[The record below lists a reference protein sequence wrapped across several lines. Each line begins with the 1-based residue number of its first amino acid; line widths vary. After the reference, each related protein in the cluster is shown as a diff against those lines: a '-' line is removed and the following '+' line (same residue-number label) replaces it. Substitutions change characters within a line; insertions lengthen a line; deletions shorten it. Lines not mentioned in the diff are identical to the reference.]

1 MAKEKAKK
9 RAKKSG
15 LGRGLDALF
24 SGEPLM
30 SPRRTE
36 LALDELAPNDYQPRR
51 DFDAEELTEL
61 ADSIRAQGLIQPIL
75 VTPSPSGGYL
85 IVAGERRWRAAREAG
100 LSRVPVVVR
109 DVVSKREFLEAALV
123 ENLQRSDL
131 NAIEEAEAFD
141 RLQSE
146 FGLSHEEIAGRMGK
160 SRSAVSNRIRLLGL
174 PGAVQSMVRRGELT
188 VGQARPLL
196 SLPREQDRILWAR
209 RAIKDG
215 LNARQL
221 EAATRRK
228 QSTPSARKRPAT
240 DPDTRDASE
249 RLTKHLQT
257 QVEIQRTA
265 KGGRLVLAF
274 HSEDELIRLYD
285 MLMSTGSRR

>member
-1 MAKEKAKK
+1 MAKE

-24 SGEPLM
+24 SEEPLT

-228 QSTPSARKRPAT
+228 QSAPSARKRPAT

>member
-1 MAKEKAKK
+1 MAKK
-9 RAKKSG
+9 RG
-15 LGRGLDALF
+15 LGRGLEALF
-24 SGEPLM
+24 SEESLT
-30 SPRRTE
+30 SARRTE
-36 LALDELAPNDYQPRR
+36 LALDDLAPNDYQPRR
-51 DFDAEELTEL
+51 DFDAEELAEL
-61 ADSIRAQGLIQPIL
+61 AASIRAQGLIQPIL
-75 VTPSPSGGYL
+75 VTPGPSGGYI

-100 LSRVPVVVR
+100 LSRVAVVVR

-141 RLQSE
+141 RLQRE
-146 FGLSHEEIAGRMGK
+146 FGMSHEEIAGRMGK

-188 VGQARPLL
+188 VGQVRPLL
-196 SLPREQDRILWAR
+196 SLPRERDRLLWAR
-209 RAIKDG
+209 RAVKEG

-221 EAATRRK
+221 EAATRR
-228 QSTPSARKRPAT
+228 QQGAASARTRPT
-240 DPDTRDASE
+240 MDPDTRDASE

-257 QVEIQRTA
+257 QVEIRRSA
-265 KGGRLVLAF
+265 KGGRLVLVF

-285 MLMSTGSRR
+285 MLMSTGSRG

>member
-1 MAKEKAKK
+1 MAKK
-9 RAKKSG
+9 RAKKSA

-24 SGEPLM
+24 SEEPLT
-30 SPRRTE
+30 SPRQTE
-36 LALDELAPNDYQPRR
+36 LALDDLAPNDYQPRG

-61 ADSIRAQGLIQPIL
+61 AASIRTQGLIQPIL
-75 VTPSPSGGYL
+75 VTPGPSGGYI

-109 DVVSKREFLEAALV
+109 DVASKREFLEASLV

-141 RLQSE
+141 RLQRE

-174 PGAVQSMVRRGELT
+174 PGAVQSMIRRGELT

-196 SLPREQDRILWAR
+196 SLPRERDRILWAR
-209 RAIKDG
+209 RAVKDG

-228 QSTPSARKRPAT
+228 QGTASARTRPAM

-257 QVEIQRTA
+257 QVEIRRTA
-265 KGGRLVLAF
+265 KGGRLVLVF

-285 MLMSTGSRR
+285 MLMSTGSRG

>member
-1 MAKEKAKK
+1 MAKK
-9 RAKKSG
+9 RAKKSA

-24 SGEPLM
+24 SEEPLT
-30 SPRRTE
+30 SPRQTE
-36 LALDELAPNDYQPRR
+36 LALDDLAPNDYQPRR

-61 ADSIRAQGLIQPIL
+61 AASIRTQGLIQPIL
-75 VTPSPSGGYL
+75 VTPGPSGGYI

-109 DVVSKREFLEAALV
+109 DVASKREFLEASLV

-131 NAIEEAEAFD
+131 NAIEEAEAFV
-141 RLQSE
+141 RLQRE

-174 PGAVQSMVRRGELT
+174 PGAVQSMIRRGELT

-196 SLPREQDRILWAR
+196 SLPRERDRILWAR
-209 RAIKDG
+209 RAVKDG

-228 QSTPSARKRPAT
+228 QGTASARTRPAM

-257 QVEIQRTA
+257 QVEIRRTA
-265 KGGRLVLAF
+265 KGGRLVLVF

-285 MLMSTGSRR
+285 MLMSTGSRG

>member
-1 MAKEKAKK
+1 MAKK
-9 RAKKSG
+9 RAKKSA

-24 SGEPLM
+24 SEEPLK
-30 SPRRTE
+30 SPRQTE
-36 LALDELAPNDYQPRR
+36 LVLDDLAPNDYQPRR

-61 ADSIRAQGLIQPIL
+61 AASIRTQGLIQPIL
-75 VTPSPSGGYL
+75 VTPGPSGGYI

-109 DVVSKREFLEAALV
+109 DVASKREFLEASLV

-141 RLQSE
+141 RLQRE

-174 PGAVQSMVRRGELT
+174 PGAVQSMIRRGELT

-196 SLPREQDRILWAR
+196 SLPRERDRILWAR
-209 RAIKDG
+209 RAVKDG

-228 QSTPSARKRPAT
+228 QGTASARTRPAT

-257 QVEIQRTA
+257 QVEIRRTV
-265 KGGRLVLAF
+265 KGGRLVLVF

-285 MLMSTGSRR
+285 MLMSTGSRG

>member
-1 MAKEKAKK
+1 M
-9 RAKKSG
+9 AKKSG
-15 LGRGLDALF
+15 LGRGLEALF
-24 SGEPLM
+24 SEEPLA

-36 LALDELAPNDYQPRR
+36 LALDDLAPNKYQPRR
-51 DFDAEELTEL
+51 DFDAGEL
-61 ADSIRAQGLIQPIL
+61 AELAASIRAQGLIQPIL
-75 VTPSPSGGYL
+75 VTPGPSDGYI

-141 RLQSE
+141 RLQRE

-174 PGAVQSMVRRGELT
+174 PGTVQSMIRRGELA

-196 SLPREQDRILWAR
+196 SLPKERDRILWAR
-209 RAIKDG
+209 RAVKEG

-228 QSTPSARKRPAT
+228 RGSAGARKGPAI
-240 DPDTRDASE
+240 DPDTKDASE

-257 QVEIQRTA
+257 QVEIQRGA
-265 KGGRLVLAF
+265 KGGRLVLIF

-285 MLMSTGSRR
+285 MLMSTGSRG